1 MAIAGVGQS
10 VPLYLC
16 HALQVTTSNGP
27 TGTSITVF
35 LPDGNPDGVRLI
47 FKSHWTGIAVASP
60 RSRYPEVRLARE
72 ELRKPGVYV
81 LVGPADEASHEA
93 RIYVGEGEDPR
104 GRIDKHHAT
113 KDFWNRLVVFTSF
126 GQALNKATIRY
137 LEARLL
143 QLATNAGRVE
153 LDNGNAPNLPPLS
166 EPDTADAESF
176 LADML
181 LIFPILG
188 INVFEP
194 LQQTV
199 SANRLHLNGPSA
211 QAEGAESDDGFLVFA
226 GALARTETVD
236 SFKEWTKGWASLRES
251 LIASDTFV
259 PVADGASLR
268 LTTDQMFKSP
278 SAAAAILLG
287 RNANGLIEWK
297 DSSGSTLKQ
306 LREQTVA
313 ATPEA
318 DTPSP

>member
-1 MAIAGVGQS
+1 V
-10 VPLYLC
+10 
-16 HALQVTTSNGP
+16 
-27 TGTSITVF
+27 
-35 LPDGNPDGVRLI
+35 DR
-47 FKSHWTGIAVASP
+47 IAVASP

-81 LVGPADEASHEA
+81 LVGAAEDPSYEA

-104 GRIDKHHAT
+104 ARIDSHHAS

-143 QLATNAGRVE
+143 QLAAGAGRVE
-153 LDNGNAPNLPPLS
+153 LDNGNAPSLPPLS

-181 LIFPILG
+181 VIFPILG
-188 INVFEP
+188 INFFEP
-194 LQQTV
+194 LQQTA
-199 SANRLHLNGPSA
+199 SAKRLHISGPD
-211 QAEGAESDDGFLVFA
+211 AEGDGAETDDGFMVFA
-226 GALARTETVD
+226 GALARAETVE

-259 PVADGASLR
+259 PVEGGASLR
-268 LTTDQMFKSP
+268 LTTDQVFKSP

-313 ATPEA
+313 A
-318 DTPSP
+318 